1 MGNVQ
6 QADQKLDWIYSLL
19 LYGLG
24 FLLFW
29 EWLRPLSVISNTGEP
44 EVFILFTAFLFLM
57 SYFQIPFW
65 LSFPIKAIA
74 MTYALHSL
82 FFPGAFLEMIWFK
95 YFLSDVGQNIG
106 LMFDTSWGELS
117 NLFRTL
123 LFFILLWLIS
133 YLMQYWLI
141 QTRRI
146 FLFLVVTIVYISVI
160 DTFTAY
166 NADVAIIRIIMI
178 GFVLLGLLQIL
189 RIQEQEGVT
198 FSKGRFPVFWL
209 MPLVLIITFSS
220 LFGYI
225 APKAE
230 PQWPD
235 PVPFI
240 KKTTEYEEGSDAKGN
255 GISKIG
261 YDEDDS
267 RLGGPFIED
276 DTPVFNAETQQRGY
290 WRVETKDVYT
300 GKGWDV
306 SLPDRRIFEGRTDR
320 LYEESVEVEGLDA
333 NVSMSGNVEYDFII
347 HPGQVT
353 DVEAPDDVQLVTNV
367 VSGKVFTQKLADP
380 FVLDNYS
387 LSYERPTFSE
397 KLLKEAPVE
406 YSQDI
411 RNQYLQ
417 LPESLPERVSELAE
431 EIVAEEDNPYDKA
444 RAIENYFVGNGF
456 VYETKDVSVPDQD
469 EDYVD
474 QFLFE
479 SKKGYCDNFSSS
491 MTVLLRSLDI
501 PARWVKGFTEGE
513 YVSTNGD
520 YGEYEVTNNN
530 AHSWVEAYFPG
541 VGWVPFEPT
550 RGFSGLADFVSDYNE
565 EGGAE
570 AEAPEPATPE
580 EEQPQNQTQEDE
592 QQGSSKGFS
601 LSLEW
606 TIWHTIGLLIVL
618 AAFVV
623 YAFKN
628 YKKWIKRFFL
638 RKYKRRDD
646 SKALSEAYFRL
657 LWLLELHGIKRGD
670 GQTLR
675 EYAVKVDNQLGTQDM
690 KVLTRRY
697 EENHYRGK
705 PSESGWNE
713 MKELWENLIKKMQS

>member
-1 MGNVQ
+1 MQ
-6 QADQKLDWIYSLL
+6 QADQKLDWMYSLL

-29 EWLRPLSVISNTGEP
+29 EWLRPLAVISNTGET

-74 MTYALHSL
+74 MIYALHSL
-82 FFPGAFLEMIWFK
+82 FFPGAFFEMMWFD
-95 YFLSDVGQNIG
+95 YFLSDVGQNIS

-166 NADVAIIRIIMI
+166 NADIAIIRIIMI

-240 KKTTEYEEGSDAKGN
+240 KKSTEYEEGSDAKGN

-276 DTPVFNAETQQRGY
+276 DTPVFSAETQARGY

-306 SLPDRRIFEGRTDR
+306 SLPDRRNFEGRTDR

-333 NVSMSGNVEYDFII
+333 RLSMSGNVEYDFII

-353 DVEAPDDVQLVTNV
+353 DIEAPEDVQLLSNI

-406 YSQDI
+406 YPEQLRD
-411 RNQYLQ
+411 QYLQ
-417 LPESLPERVSELAE
+417 LPETLPDRVSELAE
-431 EIVAEEDNPYDKA
+431 QIVAEEDNPYDKA

-501 PARWVKGFTEGE
+501 PARWVKGFTEGD

-530 AHSWVEAYFPG
+530 AHSWVEAYFSG

-550 RGFSGLADFVSDYNE
+550 RGFSSLADFVSDYNE

-570 AEAPEPATPE
+570 EEAAEPTTPE
-580 EEQPQNQTQEDE
+580 EEQPQSQQQENE
-592 QQGSSKGFS
+592 QQGSSEGFS
-601 LSLEW
+601 LSLKW
-606 TIWHTIGLLIVL
+606 TVWHTIGLLIVL
-618 AAFVV
+618 VAFII

-628 YKKWIKRFFL
+628 YKKWVKRFFL
-638 RKYKRRDD
+638 RKYQRRDD

-657 LWLLELHGIKRGD
+657 LWLLELHGIKRGE

-675 EYAVKVDNQLGTQDM
+675 EYAVKVDHQLGTQDM
-690 KVLTRRY
+690 KALTRRY